1 MDIPERFSLIAD
13 PCGQRTNTASLL
25 IDILSNGKLFRES
38 PDGYKKAIIIGIER
52 GILNYSIDFMQ
63 NKNKIASWTLNV
75 FVDEYKKKRYSLC
88 CMLEKIGTPSY
99 VYLENIIVM
108 RTIDWCDLATARPF
122 ELHPV
127 RFAPIMKI
135 LEIRSNMEIEMKFM
149 NGLYECKNCKS
160 TKYKEY
166 SVQVRSS
173 DEPAHL
179 FRICGGCGK
188 RTIG

>member
-1 MDIPERFSLIAD
+1 MEIPERFSLIDD
-13 PCGQRTNTASLL
+13 PCKQRCQTASLL
-25 IDILSNGKLFRES
+25 INILTNSKLFQDAS
-38 PDGYKKAIIIGIER
+38 DKYKTAIIVGIER
-52 GILNYSIDFMQ
+52 GILNYSVDFMQ
-63 NKNKIASWTLNV
+63 NKNKIASWALHI

-88 CMLEKIGTPSY
+88 CMLEKIGTQSHS
-99 VYLENIIVM
+99 YLEQMIMM
-108 RTIDWCDLATARPF
+108 RVIDWCNLATARPF

-135 LEIRSNMEIEMKFM
+135 LEIRSAVEIQMKFM
-149 NGLYECKNCKS
+149 DGLYACKNCKS

-188 RTIG
+188 RTTG